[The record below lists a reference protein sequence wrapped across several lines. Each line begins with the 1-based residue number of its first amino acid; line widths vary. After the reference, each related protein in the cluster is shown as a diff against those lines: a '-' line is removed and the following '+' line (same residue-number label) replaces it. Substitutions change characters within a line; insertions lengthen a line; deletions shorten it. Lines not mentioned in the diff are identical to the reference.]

1 MKARQI
7 AFSIL
12 VSASFLFSTG
22 FTSQAEAAKPKK
34 KTKITFVASAQ
45 KPVAKEP
52 VKVVKRKSHEPVKV
66 NTAKVEKKKTKV
78 AKGKRPSAGKAKVA
92 QLLGAKHGKKAGKT
106 VKKQGAHKV
115 KISFERPI
123 AQN

>member
-22 FTSQAEAAKPKK
+22 FTSQAEAKPKK

-52 VKVVKRKSHEPVKV
+52 AKVVKRKSHEPVKV
-66 NTAKVEKKKTKV
+66 NTAKIEKKKTKV
-78 AKGKRPSAGKAKVA
+78 AKSKQPSAGRAKVA
-92 QLLGAKHGKKAGKT
+92 QMLGTKNGKKAGKA
-106 VKKQGAHKV
+106 KKQGAHKV